1 MSPPPADKPLVV
13 NRCTVWFDEF
23 DTLGVLHNA
32 RYAIHVERA
41 VSVFFASVQSADPAD
56 LHFLVKQYAVE
67 FVRPFTRQLGEL
79 TVELWLERLGATSA
93 MFGFRCLSEIGTGE
107 VGVGEAGSG
116 HPDISAPEVEHARGT
131 RTVVRVDPVT
141 SRPTPWSAAFR
152 ELFSE
157 EG

>member
-1 MSPPPADKPLVV
+1 VSPRPADKPLVV

-41 VSVFFASVQSADPAD
+41 VSLFFASVQSAADPAD

-79 TVELWLERLGATSA
+79 TVELWMERLGTTSA
-93 MFGFRCLSEIGTGE
+93 VFGFRCQSEAGA
-107 VGVGEAGSG
+107 GEAGSG
-116 HPDISAPEVEHARGT
+116 RCDTSSPEVEHARGT
-131 RTVVRVDPVT
+131 RTVVRVDPAT
-141 SRPTPWSAAFR
+141 GRPAPWSAAFR
-152 ELFSE
+152 ELFPE